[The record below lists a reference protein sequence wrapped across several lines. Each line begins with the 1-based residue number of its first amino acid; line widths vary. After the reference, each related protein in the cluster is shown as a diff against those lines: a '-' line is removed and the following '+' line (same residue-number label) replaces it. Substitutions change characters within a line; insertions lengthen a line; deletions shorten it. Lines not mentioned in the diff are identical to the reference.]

1 MARVDIERVYNLRTE
16 DMAERTWSLGRV
28 FANVLATSARGLWA
42 GKAPGAGIPQAPQ
55 LAFAGLQLQQPSD
68 TKSLWQVGICGGLYG
83 WLHAHLHE
91 GYMRIWMKST
101 C

>member
-1 MARVDIERVYNLRTE
+1 MSVEDSQTE
-16 DMAERTWSLGRV
+16 DMAERTWSLSRV

-42 GKAPGAGIPQAPQ
+42 GKAPGAGIPHAPQ

-68 TKSLWQVGICGGLYG
+68 TKSLWQVGICGGHFG
-83 WLHAHLHE
+83 WLHAHLNE
-91 GYMRIWMKST
+91 GYMRICMKLT